1 MQELDRDISFEIT
14 TTQTNE
20 DKEAQRIR
28 IPTASPKGNVESSL
42 SRIRTW
48 DFQSPYTMQFR
59 VVRFL
64 LSSGEYETIITTL
77 PRFVFSIEDIKELY
91 HMRWGIETAFRDIK
105 YAIGLIN
112 LHSKKED
119 LVMQEIFAALIVYNF
134 CTRIASAVVVEKRQQ
149 AIYAYQVN
157 FKMAVYLCKNFY
169 RRIASMGPD
178 LMIEIGQYTEAIRPG
193 RQDQRKL
200 RSKGFSGFIY
210 RVAA

>member
-1 MQELDRDISFEIT
+1 
-14 TTQTNE
+14 
-20 DKEAQRIR
+20 
-28 IPTASPKGNVESSL
+28 
-42 SRIRTW
+42 
-48 DFQSPYTMQFR
+48 
-59 VVRFL
+59 
-64 LSSGEYETIITTL
+64 
-77 PRFVFSIEDIKELY
+77 
-91 HMRWGIETAFRDIK
+91 MRWGIETAFRDIK

-169 RRIASMGPD
+169 SRIASMGPD